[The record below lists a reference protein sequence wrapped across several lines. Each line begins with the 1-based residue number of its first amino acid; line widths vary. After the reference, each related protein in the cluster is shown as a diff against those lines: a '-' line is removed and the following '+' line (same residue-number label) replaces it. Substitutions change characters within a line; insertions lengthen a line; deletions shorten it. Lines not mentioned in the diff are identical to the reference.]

1 MAAKKAPLRK
11 RRPWAVTALSLLL
24 LLEAL
29 ILGGTSALLFF
40 TTEALI
46 WTWEVPIFGYE
57 ISANLG
63 VAVTAAFLALLALIT
78 APLFFHLRPRAWV
91 LAMLIQGMTLFV
103 CIYLYMGNA
112 MEYVEE
118 VALSYLFYLL
128 YFIMAYGIFMVIY
141 LNHTDV
147 QLTFRTRSA
156 PHAPYSR
163 AR

>member
-1 MAAKKAPLRK
+1 MSAKKASLRK

-29 ILGGTSALLFF
+29 IFGGTSVLLLL

-46 WTWEVPIFGYE
+46 WTWQVPIFGYE
-57 ISANLG
+57 ILANQG
-63 VAVTAAFLALLALIT
+63 VAVTAALLALLSLVT
-78 APLFFHLRPRAWV
+78 APLFFRLRARAWV
-91 LAMLIQGMTLFV
+91 LAMLIQGLTLV
-103 CIYLYMGNA
+103 ACIYLYMGNA

-118 VALSYLFYLL
+118 VELTYLFYLL
-128 YFIMAYGIFMVIY
+128 YFTMAYGIFMVVY

-147 QLTFRTRSA
+147 QLVFRTRST
-156 PHAPYSR
+156 PRSPYSR